1 MRRRSSFPGIAR
13 LVVLTGLLVMLA
25 AAGNVRLEYFRV
37 EETDN
42 TLVVQWRS
50 LEENALRAYEV
61 HRRTRSS
68 DGHFVRITSVTPQG
82 GNRTYEFRDTQV
94 FKSAAEDVT
103 YRLEGVLASGERLH
117 LGEQSVSYSPTAVRR
132 IWGSIKAMFQ

>member
-1 MRRRSSFPGIAR
+1 MRGRFFVYGITR
-13 LVVLTGLLVMLA
+13 VVVLAGLLAVMT
-25 AAGNVRLEYFRV
+25 AAGTVRLEYFRV

-42 TLVVQWRS
+42 TLVVHWRS
-50 LEENALRAYEV
+50 LEERSLRAYEV

-68 DGHFVRITSVTPQG
+68 DGQFVRISAITPLG
-82 GNRTYEFRDTQV
+82 SNRTYEFRDTQV

-103 YRLEGVLASGERLH
+103 YRLEGILTSGERLH

-132 IWGSIKAMFQ
+132 TWGSIKAMFQ